1 MKPKTL
7 LNTGIKPEAVKAPV
21 AHKELNLN
29 IKTEDDFFITGKEI
43 ADFLKLSQAQ
53 FGVWVSEGR
62 FAGIRML
69 KRNKHEPYKFVKAD
83 FMEWLNKEAFITA

>member
-7 LNTGIKPEAVKAPV
+7 LNTDIKPEAVKAPI

-29 IKTEDDFFITGKEI
+29 IKTEDDFFITSKEI
-43 ADFLKLSQAQ
+43 SNFLKLSHSQ
-53 FGVWVSEGR
+53 FNTWIAEGR

-69 KRNKHEPYKFVKAD
+69 KRGKHEPYKFVKAD
-83 FMEWLNKEAFITA
+83 FMEWLNKEAFVSA